1 MGEGRATAGRA
12 IWAGGGGRDDAPA
25 GARCGG
31 RRRKMKE
38 KERRGKVATFFM
50 RGSDLDGSRPSA
62 QRLGFAFRFVSFLV
76 PV

>member
-1 MGEGRATAGRA
+1 
-12 IWAGGGGRDDAPA
+12 
-25 GARCGG
+25 
-31 RRRKMKE
+31 MKE

>member
-38 KERRGKVATFFM
+38 ERRGKVATFFM